1 MISRTGSS
9 AGSLNGGYQ
18 MRRPLFL
25 TFLGIVTV
33 AGLVLPGFA
42 PAGAATTGGTTATFS
57 IVSGA
62 LSISVPASANFGS
75 VPSGA
80 TVLSALLGNVQVVDA
95 RASTSGSW
103 TATVSSTSFTT
114 GAASPAETIPAGNVT
129 YAPGNAIATTGT
141 GTFTPGPG
149 GSLAAAIT
157 AFSAA
162 SEVGSTSVTWDPQ
175 ITITIPP
182 AAVSGTYTGTITHSV
197 A

>member
-1 MISRTGSS
+1 M
-9 AGSLNGGYQ
+9 
-18 MRRPLFL
+18 FL
-25 TFLGIVTV
+25 TFLGVVAV
-33 AGLVLPGFA
+33 AGVVLPAAG
-42 PAGAATTGGTTATFS
+42 PAGAATTGSTTATFS

-103 TATVSSTSFTT
+103 TATVSSTSFVT
-114 GAASPAETIPAGNVT
+114 GAGSPAETVPAADVA
-129 YAPGNAIATTGT
+129 YDPGNAIATTGT
-141 GTFTPGPG
+141 GTFTPGTD
-149 GSLAAAIT
+149 GSLATPIT
-157 AFSAA
+157 AFSAS

-175 ITITIPP
+175 ITITIPL
-182 AAVSGTYTGTITHSV
+182 AAVAGTYTGTITHSV

>member
-1 MISRTGSS
+1 M
-9 AGSLNGGYQ
+9 GGTL
-18 MRRPLFL
+18 RKPPFL
-25 TFLGIVTV
+25 TFLGVVAV
-33 AGLVLPGFA
+33 AGVVLPAAG
-42 PAGAATTGGTTATFS
+42 PAGAATTGSTTATFS

-62 LSISVPASANFGS
+62 LSISVPASASFGS

-80 TVLSALLGNVQVVDA
+80 TVISALLGNVQVVDA

-103 TATVSSTSFTT
+103 TATVSSTSFIT
-114 GAASPAETIPAGNVT
+114 GAASPAETIPASDVN
-129 YAPGNAIATTGT
+129 YDSGNAIASTGT
-141 GTFTPGPG
+141 GTFTPGTP
-149 GSLAAAIT
+149 GSLATAIT

-175 ITITIPP
+175 ITIQIPP

>member
-1 MISRTGSS
+1 V
-9 AGSLNGGYQ
+9 
-18 MRRPLFL
+18 RRPLFL

-33 AGLVLPGFA
+33 AGLVLPGFG
-42 PAGAATTGGTTATFS
+42 PAGASTTGSTTATFS

-62 LSISVPASANFGS
+62 LSISVPASANLGS
-75 VPSGA
+75 VSSGA

-114 GAASPAETIPAGNVT
+114 GGGTTAETIPDGDVT
-129 YAPGNAIATTGT
+129 YDPGNAIASTGT
-141 GTFTPGPG
+141 GTFTPGAG
-149 GSLAAAIT
+149 GALGAAIT

-175 ITITIPP
+175 VTVTIPA

>member
-1 MISRTGSS
+1 VRK
-9 AGSLNGGYQ
+9 
-18 MRRPLFL
+18 PLFL

-33 AGLVLPGFA
+33 AGLVLPGA
-42 PAGAATTGGTTATFS
+42 VPAGASTAGSTTTTFS

-62 LSISVPASANFGS
+62 LSISVPASVNLGS
-75 VPSGA
+75 VSSGA

-95 RASTSGSW
+95 RASASGSW

-114 GAASPAETIPAGNVT
+114 GGGTPAETIPDGDVT
-129 YAPGNAIATTGT
+129 YDPGNAIASTGT
-141 GTFTPGPG
+141 GTFTSGAG
-149 GSLAAAIT
+149 GSLAAPTT

-175 ITITIPP
+175 VTVTIPP
-182 AAVSGTYTGTITHSV
+182 ASVAGTYTGTLTHSI